1 MNRILLWLF
10 VFGLSV
16 WSIAFNDLRALGIA
30 LAISFGFVGWEWIKE
45 QRRKR

>member
-1 MNRILLWLF
+1 MKRILLWLF

-16 WSIAFNDLRALGIA
+16 ISISTGDLRALGLA
-30 LAISFGFVGWEWIKE
+30 LAISFGVVGWEWIG

>member
-1 MNRILLWLF
+1 MKRILLWLF

-16 WSIAFNDLRALGIA
+16 WSIAFSNLRALGIA
-30 LAISFGFVGWEWIKE
+30 LVLSFGFVGWEWIDE